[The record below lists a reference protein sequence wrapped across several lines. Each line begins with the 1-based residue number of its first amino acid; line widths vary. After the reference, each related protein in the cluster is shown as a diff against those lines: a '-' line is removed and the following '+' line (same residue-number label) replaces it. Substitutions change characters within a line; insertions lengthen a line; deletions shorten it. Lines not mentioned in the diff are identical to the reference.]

1 MKHPRDIIGP
11 EQLAALREAGWI
23 VVREDAIRL
32 AQAFARE
39 ECQDEIAELDA
50 EAEKWRSLCFKRGAL
65 LDEIGPA
72 IWEKA
77 ASRLEANRA

>member
-11 EQLAALREAGWI
+11 EQLAALRDAGWI

-39 ECQDEIAELDA
+39 EGRET
-50 EAEKWRSLCFKRGAL
+50 KRG
-65 LDEIGPA
+65 
-72 IWEKA
+72 
-77 ASRLEANRA
+77 RRANRA